1 MSNNGRSSDVD
12 TYIVRVE
19 RVEADGKNTPV
30 CEGEVLVPETEDII
44 ALDDLLE
51 AIKVHDL
58 WADGGDGFEED
69 DFEGHNPH

>member
-1 MSNNGRSSDVD
+1 MSSNGRSSAVD

-19 RVEADGKNTPV
+19 RVDEDGKNTPV

-58 WADGGDGFEED
+58 WADGGDGWEED
-69 DFEGHNPH
+69 STH

>member
-1 MSNNGRSSDVD
+1 MSNNGRSSAVD

-19 RVEADGKNTPV
+19 QVEADGKTTPV

-44 ALDDLLE
+44 ALDDLLK

-58 WADGGDGFEED
+58 WADGGDGWEED
-69 DFEGHNPH
+69 STH